1 MARFKR
7 KRLRDAYRFPGF
19 VPLAAVQE
27 VFGDPKA
34 VVVKLNC
41 HRKRRCVADALDGV
55 AVTTTTGSS
64 KCGICRAEIGGFS
77 CQMAGHPLYQW
88 FCLIDALDQIWANR
102 TPFILQTLDVPGAA
116 LVGPQPHLASNDCAS
131 RIQR

>member
-19 VPLAAVQE
+19 VPLAAVQG

-34 VVVKLNC
+34 VVVKLSRR
-41 HRKRRCVADALDGV
+41 RKKRGAVGVVDGV

-64 KCGICRAEIGGFS
+64 ECGICRAETGGFTWKWTFGGWTVR
-77 CQMAGHPLYQW
+77 A
-88 FCLIDALDQIWANR
+88 
-102 TPFILQTLDVPGAA
+102 VE
-116 LVGPQPHLASNDCAS
+116 V
-131 RIQR
+131 